1 DSRSSLKMRSA
12 LGLIRARA
20 PELQVDGEMQA
31 DTALSDLIRDRVMP
45 NSYLKGAANVL
56 ILPNLDAANI
66 AFQFAKVLAD
76 ALPVGPLLIGPAKPA
91 HILSPSVTARGIVNV
106 TAAAVVEA
114 QAAEI
119 GTSPVLAEPGV
130 GPTSA

>member
-1 DSRSSLKMRSA
+1 M
-12 LGLIRARA
+12 
-20 PELQVDGEMQA
+20 
-31 DTALSDLIRDRVMP
+31 
-45 NSYLKGAANVL
+45 
-56 ILPNLDAANI
+56 
-66 AFQFAKVLAD
+66 
-76 ALPVGPLLIGPAKPA
+76 
-91 HILSPSVTARGIVNV
+91 TARGIVNV